1 MIDRLLDRAASAI
14 IAVLGLAFIGAV
26 CLNFANVVG
35 RYAFGKAI
43 FGADEVQT
51 YVMVWM
57 AFVGAIVVTWRNA
70 HLRMDVLVTSL
81 PRWMRRTLRFTELVL
96 MIATAAFVFKQSW
109 GYAAQMASMGRRSDA
124 AEIPMA
130 LPHSAVAVGFGAIAL
145 IALWRLA
152 RFFNTGSDDR
162 TGDPAGP
169 RT

>member
-35 RYAFGKAI
+35 RYAFGRAI

-57 AFVGAIVVTWRNA
+57 AFVGAIAVTWRNA

-96 MIATAAFVFKQSW
+96 MLATAGFVFKQSW

-130 LPHSAVAVGFGAIAL
+130 VPHSAVAIGFGAIAL

-152 RFFNTGSDDR
+152 RFFRAGNDDP